1 MEIVSWQT
9 HLFLITVTMDLHYLG
24 KKKVFPKHKC
34 VELVWPKCLSV
45 LQVHRNRSGA
55 RTVYRLIYEL

>member
-34 VELVWPKCLSV
+34 RTSVAKMLVCPA
-45 LQVHRNRSGA
+45 GP
-55 RTVYRLIYEL
+55 